1 MRNRNEKTMNV
12 LSLKETRDAF
22 AKLYMKYIH
31 NGVIHDTTKV
41 VFWYVC
47 LLLQRRF
54 ESLSRS
60 DESSFLIGAASS
72 LHWACR
78 IGAS

>member
-22 AKLYMKYIH
+22 AKLYMKFIH

-41 VFWYVC
+41 VFWYV
-47 LLLQRRF
+47 
-54 ESLSRS
+54 
-60 DESSFLIGAASS
+60 
-72 LHWACR
+72 
-78 IGAS
+78 

>member
-22 AKLYMKYIH
+22 AKLYMKFIH

-41 VFWYVC
+41 VFWCVC

-54 ESLSRS
+54 ESLCRS
-60 DESSFLIGAASS
+60 DESSFLIGAASA